1 MNWPLF
7 SLNPW
12 LHTRKK
18 SECSSSPKK
27 VHQREGG
34 PQAFLWILSSGSAS
48 QVKCNWMRP
57 VCGIQG
63 TWPRASTT
71 PPSPPIPSLPILP
84 LPGSGYPSAPLLP
97 SFPWMVAGS
106 LFCSPIGVCGC
117 WKACVCMFVVYPR
130 QVFVTLFGL
139 VGRAPVTVP
148 VAAALANVT
157 GLAEVRRRLSFNQWS
172 LRTTHLIRLD
182 LRFTA
187 AGVTQPN
194 PGVNQLI
201 TDPCVL
207 RLCHHRGYGEGGQ
220 EREEAWERWW
230 EKKRHNIDFDIK
242 RSTVRITKQYIVFFS
257 LEKRRVW
264 GSGLQHLGHTHYSPQ
279 ADTEA

>member
-1 MNWPLF
+1 
-7 SLNPW
+7 
-12 LHTRKK
+12 
-18 SECSSSPKK
+18 
-27 VHQREGG
+27 
-34 PQAFLWILSSGSAS
+34 
-48 QVKCNWMRP
+48 
-57 VCGIQG
+57 
-63 TWPRASTT
+63 
-71 PPSPPIPSLPILP
+71 
-84 LPGSGYPSAPLLP
+84 
-97 SFPWMVAGS
+97 
-106 LFCSPIGVCGC
+106 
-117 WKACVCMFVVYPR
+117 MFVVYPR
-130 QVFVTLFGL
+130 QVFVTLFRL
-139 VGRAPVTVP
+139 IGRAPVTVP
-148 VAAALANVT
+148 AAAALASVT
-157 GLAEVRRRLSFNQWS
+157 GLAEVRRRLSFNHWS

-230 EKKRHNIDFDIK
+230 EKKRYNIDLDIK
-242 RSTVRITKQYIVFFS
+242 RSTVRITKQYIVFFP

-264 GSGLQHLGHTHYSPQ
+264 GSGLQHLGHTHHSPQ